1 MNEIDVGSLIV
12 AHCSNPKEKLW
23 GLLLRLDQVG
33 VVIRG
38 MDLNSV
44 EDWLLQERTET
55 DPLIAPTT
63 FFLPTHR
70 IQRIDLE
77 ESGGIVAS
85 YEDRYAD
92 GCGRDVR
99 KTLMGQLGEPERS
112 DA

>member
-1 MNEIDVGSLIV
+1 MNGIKAGSLIV
-12 AHCSNPKEKLW
+12 VHCASPKEKLW

-33 VVIRG
+33 VMIRG

-44 EDWLLQERTET
+44 EDWLLQERTDT

-70 IQRIDLE
+70 VQRIDLE
-77 ESGGIVAS
+77 ESGGIVPS
-85 YEDRYAD
+85 YEERFAD

-99 KTLMGQLGEPERS
+99 EALMNHAG
-112 DA
+112 